1 MGTGNDIG
9 SWGTNTNNNLQVVLE
24 NAIAGYQA
32 VSITSAS
39 QALVANNS
47 STIDQAR
54 AALLKITGST
64 GTATLYAPPVSKQYV
79 IYNTLS
85 GNLTI
90 SNATA
95 NNGTTATGGSTVLI
109 PTGTIATIWSD
120 GTNFF
125 AQNTFLPGTVS
136 LGNPLAASSGGTGE
150 AGTVTGVPYA
160 NGTSSYTQATAAQI
174 VSAIGTTA
182 VTNATN
188 ATTATTAINLSTT
201 LAIAGGGTGATTAAG
216 ALTNLGVVSASLQ
229 AVYPVGSIY
238 MNASNSA
245 SPATLFGF
253 GTWSALAPGQ
263 MLLGNGSGYTAGA
276 TGGTAS
282 IALSTANL
290 PSHSHAASGLSASS
304 SSSSTSSTSVSIN
317 GNTTGIGLNYPVGQA
332 PGGGGTRYYGA
343 YTGLPDANA
352 YLSDP
357 GHSHS
362 ASASTTTSTSTS
374 TTISGNTAAV
384 GSGTSITTISPYLVV
399 YMWQRTA

>member
-1 MGTGNDIG
+1 MAADSPSPLLRLNLMGTGNDAG

-95 NNGTTATGGSTVLI
+95 NNGTTATGGSTVVI

-160 NGTSSYTQATAAQI
+160 NGTSAYTQATAAQI

-188 ATTATTAINLSTT
+188 ATTATTATNATNATNATQITNS
-201 LAIAGGGTGATTAAG
+201 GGWNVTPSGTKLYFSYNG
-216 ALTNLGVVSASLQ
+216 TN
-229 AVYPVGSIY
+229 VGSLD
-238 MNASNSA
+238 S
-245 SPATLFGF
+245 
-253 GTWSALAPGQ
+253 
-263 MLLGNGSGYTAGA
+263 
-276 TGGTAS
+276 
-282 IALSTANL
+282 
-290 PSHSHAASGLSASS
+290 
-304 SSSSTSSTSVSIN
+304 
-317 GNTTGIGLNYPVGQA
+317 
-332 PGGGGTRYYGA
+332 
-343 YTGLPDANA
+343 
-352 YLSDP
+352 
-357 GHSHS
+357 
-362 ASASTTTSTSTS
+362 
-374 TTISGNTAAV
+374 SGNFIAKANITAY
-384 GSGTSITTISPYLVV
+384 GTP
-399 YMWQRTA
+399 